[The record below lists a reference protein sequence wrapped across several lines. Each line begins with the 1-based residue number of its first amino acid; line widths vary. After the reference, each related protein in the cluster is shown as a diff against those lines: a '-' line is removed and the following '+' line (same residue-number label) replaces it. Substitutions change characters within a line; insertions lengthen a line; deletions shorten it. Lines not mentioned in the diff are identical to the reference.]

1 MIITMI
7 IMMLP
12 IYLKY
17 KSFQDYYFDEDEKKI
32 KIAKVW
38 VIITIIVILLSRVI
52 LGIGLRFN

>member
-1 MIITMI
+1 MT

-17 KSFQDYYFDEDEKKI
+17 KSFQDYYFDEDERKI

-38 VIITIIVILLSRVI
+38 LIVTIILLIFSRII
-52 LGIGLRFN
+52 LGIGLRIN